1 MELYLVFGWI
11 KSILLKNRKKIR
23 KIRNKRKTEFY
34 IDNIAMFFENQKK
47 LIKLNIHFDQGI
59 II

>member
-47 LIKLNIHFDQGI
+47 WIELNIYFDQGI